1 MFRTIARPPAL
12 LGMIA
17 LAGCAT
23 VIHGTR
29 QDVGISSTPSGA
41 SVSIDNVQSGTTPV
55 FAKLRRKENHVVRI
69 SLPGYQPTDLT
80 LTSSVSG
87 WVWGNIAI
95 GGLIGLAVDA
105 ISGGMYKLSPEQLSA
120 ALGATTARVKK
131 GSDCIYVVVVL
142 KPGADWVK
150 VAQLETRWDMMINLR
165 QEQELRPISDC
176 RRLQSAIPSKACW

>member
-1 MFRTIARPPAL
+1 MYKTIARSATLIGMVAL
-12 LGMIA
+12 LT
-17 LAGCAT
+17 AGCAT

-29 QDVGISSTPSGA
+29 QGVGISSTPTGA

-55 FAKLRRKENHVVRI
+55 FAKLRRKENHVVQI
-69 SLPGYQPTDLT
+69 SLPGYQRTDLT

-120 ALGATTARVKK
+120 TLGATSAATVTKSED
-131 GSDCIYVVVVL
+131 GLYVVVVL
-142 KPGADWVK
+142 KPEASWVK
-150 VAQLETRWDMMINLR
+150 VAQLE
-165 QEQELRPISDC
+165 
-176 RRLQSAIPSKACW
+176 RR

>member
-1 MFRTIARPPAL
+1 MNYNIAVKMAL
-12 LGMIA
+12 GAIA
-17 LAGCAT
+17 IFFTSGCAT

-29 QDVGISSTPSGA
+29 QDVGISSTPTGA
-41 SVSIDNVQSGTTPV
+41 SVTIDNLQSGTTPV

-105 ISGGMYKLSPEQLSA
+105 ISGGMYKLSPQELSA
-120 ALGATTARVKK
+120 ALGATSARTVTKS
-131 GSDCIYVVVVL
+131 SDGVYVIVVL
-142 KPGADWVK
+142 KPEAGWAK
-150 VAQLETRWDMMINLR
+150 VAQLEAR
-165 QEQELRPISDC
+165 
-176 RRLQSAIPSKACW
+176 